1 MAEKKVNK
9 ATGRSY
15 VSDTKYESQPAQ
27 VKARTAR
34 NSARLKMEQKLGK
47 AAIEGKDVDHK
58 KPLAEGGTND
68 LKNLRLR
75 SPAANRARKK
85 G

>member
-1 MAEKKVNK
+1 MAARKTTK
-9 ATGRSY
+9 ATGRDY
-15 VSDTKYESQPAQ
+15 RGDTAYEALPAQ
-27 VKARTAR
+27 VKNRAAR
-34 NSARLKMEQKLGK
+34 NAARAKVTEKLGK
-47 AAIEGKDVDHK
+47 AAVEGKDVDHK

-75 SPAANRARKK
+75 SVAANRARKK